1 MKSRRTAFIT
11 MFVTSLVIHFL
22 FAAAWSVHRL
32 RTVKNIMM
40 DPTPQIFAVVRPASL
55 PHIVEPMLAP
65 KFSTRDPVSTPTN
78 NPPKKH
84 TPIDSVLPPPPA
96 SSVQHSNGTD
106 NIAAAEAS
114 VSIPMG
120 LFQSTIDPKKAWI
133 NVAESVNYDLLRG
146 IGMDVTNGEYRLPGE
161 VDLRVRAK
169 GDLSIEYPLIAAAMG
184 KEAVTY
190 VLLLIDEQG
199 KKLRVQI
206 VRGDADFNNA
216 VLEALEKVEFRPAM
230 LKGMPVRSLLLLEF
244 DFRRNPPEIGSL

>member
-32 RTVKNIMM
+32 RTVKNTVDI
-40 DPTPQIFAVVRPASL
+40 TPQIFIVIRPATL
-55 PHIVEPMLAP
+55 THIVEPKPAP
-65 KFSTRDPVSTPTN
+65 KVSTSDPLSTPTN
-78 NPPKKH
+78 NQPKIS
-84 TPIDSVLPPPPA
+84 TPIESAIPPPPA
-96 SSVQHSNGTD
+96 SGVQQSNETD
-106 NIAAAEAS
+106 AITAVETA
-114 VSIPMG
+114 VSMPMG
-120 LFQSTIDPKKAWI
+120 PFQSKIDPKKAWI

-146 IGMDVTNGEYRLPGE
+146 IGMDVTAGEYRLPGE

-199 KKLRVQI
+199 KKFRVQV
-206 VRGDADFNNA
+206 VRGDPDFDTA
-216 VLEALEKVEFRPAM
+216 VLQSLEKVEFRPAM
-230 LKGMPVRSLLLLEF
+230 LKRVPVRSLLLLEF
-244 DFRRNPPEIGSL
+244 EFRRNPPEIGSL